1 MRVCILG
8 NGLSSLALSKALVN
22 EKIYVDVF
30 CTKNIKKISQSRT
43 VGISKKNINFFNKN
57 IININRFI
65 WKLNKI
71 HIFSDNLKNEKLL
84 NFQNNNDQLFSIIK
98 NHQLHEILEKSLKKD
113 KFFKKIKLK
122 ENFKFFDK
130 YNIVIITDNFDL
142 ITRKHF
148 NKKIIKKY
156 NSFAYTCILDHESI
170 SNNVATQIFTK
181 KGPLAFLP
189 ISNKKTSVVY
199 SYKNFRKKE
208 DQVIIDLIN
217 QYNFKYKINKI
228 NKIESFEL
236 KSLNLRSYYHNKFL
250 AFGDLLHR
258 IHPLA
263 GQGFNMTLR
272 DIKIILN
279 IIKKKRELGLPI
291 DYSVNKK
298 FEEEIRHKNFIF
310 SKGIDLIYEFF
321 NLESKLKSSFLSKS
335 IQFTGNN
342 PTLNK
347 FFSSIADKGF

>member
-22 EKIYVDVF
+22 EKIYVDLF
-30 CTKNIKKISQSRT
+30 YTKKIQKISQSRT
-43 VGISKKNINFFNKN
+43 IGISKKNINFFNKH
-57 IININRFI
+57 IINIDNFI
-65 WKLNKI
+65 WKLNEI

-84 NFQNNNDQLFSIIK
+84 NFKNNNDQLFSVIR
-98 NHQLHEILEKSLKKD
+98 NHQLHEILEKNLKKN
-113 KFFKKIKLK
+113 KYFKKLK
-122 ENFKFFDK
+122 FKEKSNFFDK
-130 YNIVIITDNFDL
+130 YNIVINTDHFNL
-142 ITRKHF
+142 ITKKHF

-156 NSFAYTCILDHESI
+156 NSFAYTCILDHQTI
-170 SNNVATQIFTK
+170 SNNIATQIFTK

-189 ISNKKTSVVY
+189 ISNEKTSVVY
-199 SYKNFRKKE
+199 SFKNYKKKE

-217 QYNFKYKINKI
+217 QYNFMYKINKI

-272 DIKIILN
+272 DIKIFLN
-279 IIKKKRELGLPI
+279 IIKKKKELGLPI
-291 DYSVNKK
+291 DNSVNRE
-298 FEEEIRHKNFIF
+298 FEEKIRHKNFIF
-310 SKGIDLIYEFF
+310 SNGIDLIYEFF
-321 NLESKLKSSFLSKS
+321 NLESKLKSTFLSKS
-335 IQFTGNN
+335 IQFVGSN
-342 PTLNK
+342 PKLNK
-347 FFSSIADKGF
+347 FFSNIADKGF